1 MYRAWPA
8 NIGIS
13 ENKLVITCCL
23 PKVQKCS
30 IIYHKGLLSIN
41 IPTGCVNSKKVC
53 FGWKTNFCQESGN
66 LENFLG
72 DMKSQIFVMIF
83 QKKTFIYTGSHYTC
97 PYTKL
102 FTVMSYITSC
112 SIEVFCCPP
121 IKSLDFVWLKIY
133 CKLCFGNS
141 REGTWWIQDKVYLE
155 GVPIL
160 FYLGKCKKKL
170 KSVLTSK
177 WPWLNMFWKH
187 LTCKNLQVLQGR
199 YKISLQI
206 IYTYFCPREENL

>member
-1 MYRAWPA
+1 MRVPNKHSVSLQRNFRISEHSGIMYRAWPA

-97 PYTKL
+97 PYTSL
-102 FTVMSYITSC
+102 FTVISYITSC
-112 SIEVFCCPP
+112 SIEDFCTNMYICSC
-121 IKSLDFVWLKIY
+121 ILLSSNKKFG
-133 CKLCFGNS
+133 LCM
-141 REGTWWIQDKVYLE
+141 V
-155 GVPIL
+155 
-160 FYLGKCKKKL
+160 
-170 KSVLTSK
+170 
-177 WPWLNMFWKH
+177 
-187 LTCKNLQVLQGR
+187 KNLLQ
-199 YKISLQI
+199 
-206 IYTYFCPREENL
+206 TVFW